1 MNIHKVIIRF
11 INITKEAY
19 MKRINKKDN
28 EIELIKE
35 IEKLNK
41 KVDYYQKLDS
51 KNMLSICKMQRV
63 INDYENSHI
72 AYYKYDE
79 LQNDY
84 WQLQNCYNLIMKK
97 IKFYE
102 TNYTKLSENE
112 EVVSLVIKNN
122 KNKGASNE

>member
-1 MNIHKVIIRF
+1 
-11 INITKEAY
+11 
-19 MKRINKKDN
+19 
-28 EIELIKE
+28 
-35 IEKLNK
+35 
-41 KVDYYQKLDS
+41 
-51 KNMLSICKMQRV
+51 MLSICKMQRV